1 MPARLRGRGALCG
14 WSGVSCGGLEKK
26 KSERKLKM
34 GLKQFDFGEMGIHQ
48 KFLRE
53 M

>member
-14 WSGVSCGGLEKK
+14 WSGVSRGGLEKK
-26 KSERKLKM
+26 KSEQKLTM
-34 GLKQFDFGEMGIHQ
+34 GLKHFSFGEMGIHQ

-53 M
+53 V